1 MSIHQPRYSIFK
13 LFDSVT
19 LLSRG
24 EVVYSGLARA
34 MVPYFTSV
42 LGKLQLSSHRF
53 TVHNNVDFVIGLQCP
68 HHNNPADFVIDKII
82 DHEQEVDVAHS
93 KWSCDP

>member
-24 EVVYSGLARA
+24 EVVYSGPACA
-34 MVPYFTSV
+34 VVPYFSSV
-42 LGKLQLSSHRF
+42 LGKEKD
-53 TVHNNVDFVIGLQCP
+53 VVIFVFRSTMFSQAKWDLYFECYNDLLTYVIY
-68 HHNNPADFVIDKII
+68 NP
-82 DHEQEVDVAHS
+82 
-93 KWSCDP
+93 

>member
-24 EVVYSGLARA
+24 ELVYNGPAHGV
-34 MVPYFTSV
+34 VPYFTNV
-42 LGKLQLSSHRF
+42 LGRKYFSAQ
-53 TVHNNVDFVIGLQCP
+53 VH
-68 HHNNPADFVIDKII
+68 
-82 DHEQEVDVAHS
+82 
-93 KWSCDP
+93 

>member
-24 EVVYSGLARA
+24 EVVYSGPARA
-34 MVPYFTSV
+34 VVPYFSSV
-42 LGKLQLSSHRF
+42 LGK
-53 TVHNNVDFVIGLQCP
+53 
-68 HHNNPADFVIDKII
+68 
-82 DHEQEVDVAHS
+82 EVML
-93 KWSCDP
+93 